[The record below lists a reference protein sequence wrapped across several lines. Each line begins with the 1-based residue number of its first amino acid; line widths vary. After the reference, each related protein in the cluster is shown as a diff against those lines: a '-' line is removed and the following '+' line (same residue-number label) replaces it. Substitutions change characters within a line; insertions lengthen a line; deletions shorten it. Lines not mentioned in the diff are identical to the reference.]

1 METVGR
7 RMFRLVEPIAVVTY
21 MADEPTDALMALG
34 HRNVWDA
41 YFAGRAAA
49 LGRVPAEVV
58 HALFYNF
65 ADGEVARH
73 IPRVWETA
81 TPEAAIAAREQGS
94 VAALRRILGDLADA
108 PGLGRTADL
117 TLKAAQSPAPEGRP
131 MYAAV
136 RTLAVP
142 EEPLARLWH
151 AANLLREYRGDGH
164 VAALVGA
171 GIGGIEA
178 HVLHALSEG
187 TPAEKFGRIHHL
199 PKAQLA
205 AVIEGLRD
213 RGLID
218 ASGWLSD
225 EGRETKARIE
235 SLTDDLAAPAY
246 DVLEPSELD
255 ALVSDLEPLAAALDA
270 VGSR

>member
-1 METVGR
+1 
-7 RMFRLVEPIAVVTY
+7 
-21 MADEPTDALMALG
+21 
-34 HRNVWDA
+34 
-41 YFAGRAAA
+41 
-49 LGRVPAEVV
+49 
-58 HALFYNF
+58 
-65 ADGEVARH
+65 
-73 IPRVWETA
+73 
-81 TPEAAIAAREQGS
+81 
-94 VAALRRILGDLADA
+94 
-108 PGLGRTADL
+108 
-117 TLKAAQSPAPEGRP
+117 
-131 MYAAV
+131 MYAAL

-142 EEPLARLWH
+142 DEPLPRLWH

-171 GIGGIEA
+171 GIGGIES

-199 PKAQLA
+199 PRALLA
-205 AVIEGLRD
+205 AVIDGMRE

-225 EGRETKARIE
+225 EGRQTKAQIE
-235 SLTDDLAAPAY
+235 SLTDDLATPAY

-255 ALVSDLEPLAAALDA
+255 QLIAALEPLAAALDA